1 MTEKELMK
9 LVADYGKECISAG
22 IAEMSL
28 SDALKQRMA
37 DDVRTAHVALTDR
50 LRALL
55 TELEAAREDAARW
68 KHVLRVIGAQTQLGR
83 ANFVV
88 VGLDAPMNVMRGSVA
103 EHFTKAI
110 DAARKGEA

>member
-1 MTEKELMK
+1 MITEKELMK

-37 DDVRTAHVALTDR
+37 EDVRAAHVALTDR

-55 TELEAAREDAARW
+55 AELEAAREDAARW
-68 KHVLRVIGAQTQLGR
+68 HEVAFGPSPFLGVFYVDHFGNEHMLYEQE
-83 ANFVV
+83 AVDVV
-88 VGLDAPMNVMRGSVA
+88 
-103 EHFTKAI
+103 
-110 DAARKGEA
+110 DAARKGGA

>member
-28 SDALKQRMA
+28 SDTLKQRMA
-37 DDVRTAHVALTDR
+37 DDVRKSHDALTAR

-55 TELEAAREDAARW
+55 TELEAAREDAARYRW
-68 KHVLRVIGAQTQLGR
+68 MRNEARKSSPKISIGIWGV
-83 ANFVV
+83 N
-88 VGLDAPMNVMRGSVA
+88 GNSHCGKIGSTA
-103 EHFTKAI
+103 EEVDLAI
-110 DAARKGEA
+110 DAARKGKE

>member
-1 MTEKELMK
+1 MSTEQELMK

-37 DDVRTAHVALTDR
+37 EDVRTAHVALTDR

-55 TELEAAREDAARW
+55 AELEEAREDSARW
-68 KHVLRVIGAQTQLGR
+68 QEVAFGSSPFLGVFYVD
-83 ANFVV
+83 NFGNERMLCGQEAVDVV
-88 VGLDAPMNVMRGSVA
+88 
-103 EHFTKAI
+103 